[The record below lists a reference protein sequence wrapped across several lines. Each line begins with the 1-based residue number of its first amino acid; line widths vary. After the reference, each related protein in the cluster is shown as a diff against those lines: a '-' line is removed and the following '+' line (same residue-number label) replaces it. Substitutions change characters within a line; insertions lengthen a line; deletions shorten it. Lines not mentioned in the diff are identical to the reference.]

1 MAWIEQRS
9 KQFRVYE
16 RTVDGHKAY
25 EPFATRE
32 DAALFIQFAAL
43 RGWDAAIAAVRQP
56 CPAEG
61 VVPPAT
67 SPAPAPTT
75 ESLPAT
81 GTAAA
86 TPLGTATAPAA
97 ATMGGST
104 DHGQLRSRMHAR
116 APEGLQA
123 AGITV
128 GALVRLHISGLVG
141 VEHDTAD
148 QYRAYVRD
156 YVDPFFGDLD
166 AGYVIAKPHP
176 DGEGTCATPVTEWR
190 AWLAEQPAVTRKGPH
205 ATRTLSGKT
214 KHNIMSAVSAA
225 YNTAM
230 ASDFRQLVSRNP
242 FRGGARGI
250 KGQDTTERTYLTAEQ
265 ARAMHDALL
274 PGYRLLFMFLVLTGL
289 RWAEASGLRV
299 KDVCLEPTTGRPHL
313 DVKVGLKRL
322 KGGGWVLGRLKRQ
335 AARRRLTLPASL
347 VEPMRALLEGK
358 QPEDLAFTSV
368 GGKPLHHS
376 NFCRE
381 ITRAVLRATLAGH
394 QVPDFTP
401 HALRHTCATW
411 LLTSGRTL
419 YQVSKQLGHESEA
432 TTGRYYGHVLAE
444 NRDENAATLDIA
456 LGGHWLPAELD
467 RTSVTLSAAD
477 LLLPEMCLATIDAAE
492 ARAA

>member
-289 RWAEASGLRV
+289 VGACRGL
-299 KDVCLEPTTGRPHL
+299 
-313 DVKVGLKRL
+313 
-322 KGGGWVLGRLKRQ
+322 Q
-335 AARRRLTLPASL
+335 
-347 VEPMRALLEGK
+347 
-358 QPEDLAFTSV
+358 
-368 GGKPLHHS
+368 
-376 NFCRE
+376 
-381 ITRAVLRATLAGH
+381 AVLQPIHGKAAVVALQEVQMVHDPVDVFAPVRLA
-394 QVPDFTP
+394 
-401 HALRHTCATW
+401 
-411 LLTSGRTL
+411 
-419 YQVSKQLGHESEA
+419 
-432 TTGRYYGHVLAE
+432 
-444 NRDENAATLDIA
+444 
-456 LGGHWLPAELD
+456 
-467 RTSVTLSAAD
+467 SAAD
-477 LLLPEMCLATIDAAE
+477 RGPILGGALDHRMELRLLQHLAVGHLSTP
-492 ARAA
+492 